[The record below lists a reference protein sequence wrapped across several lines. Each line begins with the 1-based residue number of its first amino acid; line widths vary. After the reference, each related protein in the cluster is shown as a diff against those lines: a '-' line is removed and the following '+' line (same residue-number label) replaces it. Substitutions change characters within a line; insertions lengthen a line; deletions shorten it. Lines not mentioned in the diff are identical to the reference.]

1 MKAIGKWTI
10 WQRRVSAVWWSIGV
24 CGFLLVNMVFY
35 PSFKDQAEQ
44 LQKSFENIPEAAL
57 QLFGGSSDFFSPVG
71 FLNSQIFFLMLPLLL
86 GILAISLGS
95 SLLARE
101 EQDKTVESLLAR
113 PVSRSSL
120 LLGKSGAGTLILTVV
135 TLVGLGTT
143 LITATI
149 VDIAVPI
156 MNIALA
162 TFACFVLSLSFG
174 AIAFMLTTIGKARGA
189 SIGIATLIALG
200 GYLIN
205 SLSGT
210 VTWLKA
216 PSKLFPFHYYDPES
230 ILRGS
235 FAWGNILFLACVVV
249 ICAAVSW
256 FSFRRRDLA

>member
-1 MKAIGKWTI
+1 MKAISKWTI
-10 WQRRVSAVWWSIGV
+10 WQRRVSTVWWSIGV

-101 EQDKTVESLLAR
+101 EQDRTIESLLAR
-113 PVSRSSL
+113 PVSRSGL
-120 LLGKSGAGTLILTVV
+120 LLGKSGAGTIILTIV
-135 TLVGLGTT
+135 TLVGLLTT
-143 LITATI
+143 LITAKI
-149 VDIAVPI
+149 VDIAVPT

-162 TFACFVLSLSFG
+162 TFACFVLALSFG

-210 VTWLKA
+210 VSWLKI

-235 FAWGNILFLACVVV
+235 FAWGNILFLLFVIVV
-249 ICAAVSW
+249 CGAVSW
-256 FSFRRRDLA
+256 FSFKRRDLA